1 MNLSAKKLVSIV
13 ISVYN
18 EEQNLTPLYLELV
31 KNLNKCPEI
40 DYELIFVNDGSAD
53 NSLAVL
59 HNLFRKDKRIRIVNF
74 ARNFGHE
81 IAMTAGLDHSKGEAV
96 IFMDGDLQHP
106 PHLVLEMIKKWL
118 NGHDVVLTKIIT
130 NQDKTWL
137 RSILTKG
144 FYNIINLI
152 SDTKIPANTPDF
164 RLISGEYVKTLKNMR
179 ENSRMFRGMLNWLG
193 VFNAA
198 EIEFIAPK
206 RIAGKSN
213 YNFVKSL
220 GLAVDSII
228 QFSVKPL
235 RISIYFSI
243 ICALVSLLV
252 GIFTIYE
259 HYVIHQPSGYATIIC
274 LITFLASIQ
283 FILIGILGEYIGR
296 IHIESRDRPLYF
308 ANVIE
313 QKDEV

>member
-1 MNLSAKKLVSIV
+1 MISSAKKLVSIV

-18 EEQNLTPLYLELV
+18 EEKNLSPLYLELV
-31 KNLNKCPEI
+31 KNLKKCPQI
-40 DYELIFVNDGSAD
+40 DYELIFVNDGSTD

-59 HNLFRKDKRIRIVNF
+59 HRLFIKDKKIRIVNF

-81 IAMTAGLDHSKGEAV
+81 IAMTAGLDYSRGEAV

-106 PHLVLEMIKKWL
+106 PHLVLEMIEKWL
-118 NGHDVVLTKIIT
+118 DGHDVVLTKIIT

-137 RSILTKG
+137 RLLLTKS
-144 FYNIINLI
+144 FYKITNFIC
-152 SDTKIPANTPDF
+152 DVKIPENTPDF

-198 EIEFIAPK
+198 EIKFIAPK
-206 RIAGKSN
+206 RLAGKSN
-213 YNFVKSL
+213 YNLVKSM
-220 GLAVDSII
+220 GLAIDSII
-228 QFSVKPL
+228 QFSIKPL

-243 ICALVSLLV
+243 ICALISLLV